1 MADEQRRPRDAGDHF
16 REAVRSISGVLG
28 ALKESLEAT
37 FDDLREQ
44 GEFTPEKA
52 REAASATFRKAQ
64 EAVDEMRGRIDF
76 VTRREFEDLRDQ
88 VEALR
93 ARLDGAPSA
102 GASATTDAA
111 SAGDNATPRTN
122 AEAGQTEDGG
132 SQTDRTF
139 RLDVE

>member
-1 MADEQRRPRDAGDHF
+1 MADDQRRPRDAGDHF

-52 REAASATFRKAQ
+52 REAASNTFRKAQ
-64 EAVDEMRGRIDF
+64 EAVDEMRGRIEF
-76 VTRREFEDLRDQ
+76 VSRREFDELRDE
-88 VEALR
+88 VAALR
-93 ARLDGAPSA
+93 ARLDAESGA
-102 GASATTDAA
+102 GASATTDPAGASTDVHDSPPDAPTKEGTDPAA
-111 SAGDNATPRTN
+111 EPR
-122 AEAGQTEDGG
+122 
-132 SQTDRTF
+132 F

>member
-1 MADEQRRPRDAGDHF
+1 MADDQRRPRDAGDHF
-16 REAVRSISGVLG
+16 RDAVRSISGVLG

-37 FDDLREQ
+37 FDDLRET

-64 EAVDEMRGRIDF
+64 EAVDEMRGRVDF
-76 VTRREFEDLRDQ
+76 VTRREFEDLKEE

-93 ARLDGAPSA
+93 ARLDGAA

-111 SAGDNATPRTN
+111 SAAPSDATG
-122 AEAGQTEDGG
+122 AAGETGSGEDAPPGERRF
-132 SQTDRTF
+132 Q
-139 RLDVE
+139 LDVE

>member
-1 MADEQRRPRDAGDHF
+1 MADDQRRPRDAGDHF
-16 REAVRSISGVLG
+16 RDAVRSISGVLG

-37 FDDLREQ
+37 FDDLRET

-64 EAVDEMRGRIDF
+64 EAVDEMRGRVDF
-76 VTRREFEDLRDQ
+76 VTRREFEDLREE

-93 ARLDGAPSA
+93 ARLDGAA

-111 SAGDNATPRTN
+111 SAAPADASST
-122 AEAGQTEDGG
+122 AAGETGSGEDAPPGERRF
-132 SQTDRTF
+132 Q
-139 RLDVE
+139 LDVE